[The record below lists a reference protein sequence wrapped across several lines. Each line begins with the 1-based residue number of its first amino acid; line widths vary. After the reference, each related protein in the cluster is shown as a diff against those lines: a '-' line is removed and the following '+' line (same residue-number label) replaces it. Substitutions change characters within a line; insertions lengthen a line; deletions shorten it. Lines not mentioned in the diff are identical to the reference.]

1 MTPKNTFFGLLG
13 TSVGLIAVGIVVYY
27 YFNANL
33 EKLNSEVS
41 ILLAEQ
47 DVVGQQIDAYKKTEK
62 QIAELS
68 FVEQLANQVLPQSKE
83 QANVVAEIRQFITSS
98 GLELESLSFSN
109 GSGTITGLS
118 NSQTE
123 AAENLAGVRIL
134 PATAV
139 IAPGARYES
148 VLTLLR
154 KIETNQRKMQV
165 TEVGLTPVPG
175 SDTLASV
182 TINLNIYLRATTVT
196 PAEQEEAK
204 P

>member
-13 TSVGLIAVGIVVYY
+13 TSVGLIAVGIGVYY

-98 GLELESLSFSN
+98 GLELESLSLKN
-109 GSGTITGLS
+109 GAGTITGLS